1 MKATVVG
8 CEAAANPHVATTEM
22 PACESAA
29 TAKSTATEVTATAK
43 ASGVA
48 STKATPVASAAAT
61 TTTTMATATATSTS
75 SGEGVSLDCG
85 HAHGDDRE
93 NDCYFAQHQTLL
105 LRTHLRPWIFSHTPR
120 QLARSGRVTNGCR
133 ERALACL

>member
-48 STKATPVASAAAT
+48 STKATAVASAAAT
-61 TTTTMATATATSTS
+61 TMATATAASTS
-75 SGEGVSLDCG
+75 SGEGISLDCG

>member
-48 STKATPVASAAAT
+48 STKATAVASAAAT
-61 TTTTMATATATSTS
+61 TTMATATAASTS
-75 SGEGVSLDCG
+75 SGEGISLDCG

>member
-1 MKATVVG
+1 
-8 CEAAANPHVATTEM
+8 VAITEL

-29 TAKSTATEVTATAK
+29 ATKSTATEVTAAAK

-48 STKATPVASAAAT
+48 SAKTTAMASAAAA
-61 TTTTMATATATSTS
+61 TTMATATAASTS
-75 SGEGVSLDCG
+75 SGEGISLDCG